1 MIGRSWSFIFKNNP
15 GRLAAYAAA
24 FAAYVGWTTFPG
36 IIHMPVP
43 KALAQRV
50 APDEYWLGFLPLAQF
65 AAAACIAY
73 LALEFF
79 RHTRVVTQA
88 VEEFLAPTGEERRT
102 LAAIVDAIRY
112 AEGAEYRDL
121 LIIVRLFDLCQ
132 ARKAWV
138 HRLTKVTIGGAE
150 VGRRE
155 ALRRARQSALEIGW
169 FHDGVGRRFMKDFL
183 PGGDMVVVAAALAVA
198 LWVHIMAT
206 VESFMPVY
214 IPAFMAEPVW
224 CLIQTAVLVTL
235 GVGAPLFYVGAGRSL
250 LDQLREVQDKANEQF
265 QAKKATL
272 DKSDKEFL
280 AEKDS
285 VLRADAEATKRRLPV
300 VQASSGNGSKTS
312 NGSRRR
318 S

>member
-1 MIGRSWSFIFKNNP
+1 
-15 GRLAAYAAA
+15 
-24 FAAYVGWTTFPG
+24 
-36 IIHMPVP
+36 
-43 KALAQRV
+43 
-50 APDEYWLGFLPLAQF
+50 
-65 AAAACIAY
+65 
-73 LALEFF
+73 
-79 RHTRVVTQA
+79 
-88 VEEFLAPTGEERRT
+88 
-102 LAAIVDAIRY
+102 
-112 AEGAEYRDL
+112 
-121 LIIVRLFDLCQ
+121 
-132 ARKAWV
+132 
-138 HRLTKVTIGGAE
+138 
-150 VGRRE
+150 
-155 ALRRARQSALEIGW
+155 
-169 FHDGVGRRFMKDFL
+169 MKDFL